1 MLCVERVQRLI
12 MAIMLGIIMGLA
24 ASGWIAAAFILQL
37 FMMIMLIIWALT
49 NFCPSIFLLKKIL
62 PSCKWD

>member
-1 MLCVERVQRLI
+1 MCAERAQRLI
-12 MAIMLGIIMGLA
+12 MAIMLGLIMGLA

-37 FMMIMLIIWALT
+37 FMMIMLIVWALT

-62 PSCKWD
+62 PPCKWD